1 MGRTNRTFRDR
12 LRATEDSLSDY
23 RRALRH
29 RDQQHYD
36 RLWEHASNH
45 ADAAGYANLP
55 RDLDAI
61 YLSILVAQER
71 RIHTLEARL
80 EDIEPNSDDE

>member
-12 LRATEDSLSDY
+12 LEAQHDELSDY

-36 RLWEHASNH
+36 RLWTHARNH

-71 RIHTLEARL
+71 RINELETRL
-80 EDIEPNSDDE
+80 DTE

>member
-12 LRATEDSLSDY
+12 LEAQEDALSDF

-29 RDQQHYD
+29 RYQHHFDQ
-36 RLWEHASNH
+36 LWTHARDH

-61 YLSILVAQER
+61 YLSILVAQQR
-71 RIHTLEARL
+71 RISELENRL
-80 EDIEPNSDDE
+80 DDDA

>member
-1 MGRTNRTFRDR
+1 MGRTNCTFRDR

-36 RLWEHASNH
+36 RLWEHASNY
-45 ADAAGYANLP
+45 ADAAGYANLS

-71 RIHTLEARL
+71 RIHELETQVDQLDSA
-80 EDIEPNSDDE
+80 SDTE

>member
-12 LRATEDSLSDY
+12 LTATEESLREF

-29 RDQQHYD
+29 RDQDHYD
-36 RLWEHASNH
+36 RLWEQARDH
-45 ADAAGYANLP
+45 ADAGGYANLQ

-71 RIHTLEARL
+71 RIAALEAQL
-80 EDIEPNSDDE
+80 ANSD